1 MINSGRRIRWFKLFF
16 WFSINTVIGTMNS
29 LLIAHNSNSP
39 FWKVF
44 LATQITTHFV
54 CGIVEMTVES
64 LNSSG
69 QKHGILKSG
78 ITLLLASCFAAII
91 GVAAGGI
98 LHAIALTD
106 ESPGREH
113 GGSYNILLSSLI
125 LALFISV
132 LEKSMQIL
140 IEKKKESESALK
152 DLHYAALQSRM
163 DPHYLFNTLNTIH
176 ALLEIDPLRADRAI
190 LLLSDS
196 YRFLTERHSA
206 RLVSFKEE
214 WEFTKNYLELQK
226 IRFADFMELKMESHG
241 DFSGVS
247 IPPLSIQPLVENSFK
262 HSESSANIQRKIYV
276 KAVTKDGRIRISVE
290 DNGTISTSKREYTS
304 PTGGGFGMN
313 AIRST
318 LRNIQARLDYNFR
331 DAILKLE
338 EGKSGGTTVL
348 LEYSI

>member
-1 MINSGRRIRWFKLFF
+1 MNSGKRIRWFKLFF
-16 WFSINTVIGTMNS
+16 WFSINTVIGTMNA
-29 LLIAHNSNSP
+29 LLIAHNSESP

-69 QKHGILKSG
+69 QKHGFIKSG
-78 ITLLLASCFAAII
+78 VILILASCFAAIV

-106 ESPGREH
+106 ETPGRH
-113 GGSYNILLSSLI
+113 HSGSYNILLSSLI

-152 DLHYAALQSRM
+152 ELHYAALQSRM

-176 ALLEIDPLRADRAI
+176 ALLEIDPARADRAI

-196 YRFLTERHSA
+196 YRFLTERHSE
-206 RLVSFKEE
+206 RLVSFREE
-214 WEFTKNYLELQK
+214 WEFTRNYLELQK
-226 IRFADFMELKMESHG
+226 IRFADFMELRMESKG
-241 DFSGVS
+241 DFSGIS

-262 HSESSANIQRKIYV
+262 HSVNSGDVQRKICV
-276 KAVTKDGRIRISVE
+276 SAEIKNGKIRISIE
-290 DNGTISTSKREYTS
+290 DNGTISTSRRQYS
-304 PTGGGFGMN
+304 GPGGGFGMQ

-338 EGKSGGTTVL
+338 EGETGGTTVL
-348 LEYSI
+348 LEYSV

>member
-1 MINSGRRIRWFKLFF
+1 MNSGKRIRWFKLFF
-16 WFSINTVIGTMNS
+16 WFSINTVIGTMNA
-29 LLIAHNSNSP
+29 LLIAHNSDSP

-44 LATQITTHFV
+44 FATQITTHSV

-64 LNSSG
+64 LNSSR
-69 QKHGILKSG
+69 QKYGVIKSG
-78 ITLLLASCFAAII
+78 FILILASCFAAIV

-106 ESPGREH
+106 ETPGRH
-113 GGSYNILLSSLI
+113 HSGSYNILLSSLI

-152 DLHYAALQSRM
+152 ELHYAALQSRM

-176 ALLEIDPLRADRAI
+176 ALLEIDPGRADRAI

-196 YRFLTERHSA
+196 YRFLTERHSE
-206 RLVSFKEE
+206 RLVSFREE

-226 IRFADFMELKMESHG
+226 IRFADFMELRMESKG
-241 DFSGVS
+241 DFSGIS

-262 HSESSANIQRKIYV
+262 HSVNSENVQRKIYV
-276 KAVTKDGRIRISVE
+276 SAEIKNGKIRISVE
-290 DNGTISTSKREYTS
+290 DNGMISTSRRQYAG
-304 PTGGGFGMN
+304 PGGGFGMQ

-338 EGKSGGTTVL
+338 ERESGGTMVL
-348 LEYSI
+348 LEYSV

>member
-1 MINSGRRIRWFKLFF
+1 MNSGKRIRWFKLFF
-16 WFSINTVIGTMNS
+16 WFSINTVIGTMNA
-29 LLIAHNSNSP
+29 LLIAHNSDSP

-44 LATQITTHFV
+44 FATQITTHSV

-64 LNSSG
+64 LNSSR
-69 QKHGILKSG
+69 QKHGFIKSG
-78 ITLLLASCFAAII
+78 VILILASCFAAIV

-106 ESPGREH
+106 ESPGRH
-113 GGSYNILLSSLI
+113 HSGSYNILLSSLI

-152 DLHYAALQSRM
+152 ELHYAALQSRM

-176 ALLEIDPLRADRAI
+176 ALLEIDPARADRAI

-196 YRFLTERHSA
+196 YRFLTERHSE

-226 IRFADFMELKMESHG
+226 IRFADFMELRMESRG
-241 DFSGVS
+241 DFSGIS

-262 HSESSANIQRKIYV
+262 HSINSENVQRRIYV
-276 KAVTKDGRIRISVE
+276 SAEIKNGKIRISIE
-290 DNGTISTSKREYTS
+290 DNGTISTSRRQYAG
-304 PTGGGFGMN
+304 PGGGFGMQ

-338 EGKSGGTTVL
+338 ERESGGTMVL

>member
-1 MINSGRRIRWFKLFF
+1 MNSGKRIRWFKLFF
-16 WFSINTVIGTMNS
+16 WFSINTVIGTMNA
-29 LLIAHNSNSP
+29 LLIAHNSESP

-69 QKHGILKSG
+69 QKHGFIKSG
-78 ITLLLASCFAAII
+78 AILILASCFAAIV

-98 LHAIALTD
+98 LHAIALAD
-106 ESPGREH
+106 ETPGRH
-113 GGSYNILLSSLI
+113 HSGSYNILLSSLI

-152 DLHYAALQSRM
+152 ELHYAALQSRM

-176 ALLEIDPLRADRAI
+176 ALLEIDPARADRAI

-196 YRFLTERHSA
+196 YRFLTERHSE
-206 RLVSFKEE
+206 RLVSFREE
-214 WEFTKNYLELQK
+214 WEFTRNYLELQK
-226 IRFADFMELKMESHG
+226 IRFADFMELRMESKG
-241 DFSGVS
+241 DFSGIS

-262 HSESSANIQRKIYV
+262 HSVNSGDVQRKIFV
-276 KAVTKDGRIRISVE
+276 SAEIKNGKIRISIE
-290 DNGTISTSKREYTS
+290 DNGTISTSRRQYS
-304 PTGGGFGMN
+304 GPGGGFGMQ

-338 EGKSGGTTVL
+338 EGETGGTTVL
-348 LEYSI
+348 LEYSV

>member
-1 MINSGRRIRWFKLFF
+1 MNSGRRIRWFKLFF
-16 WFSINTVIGTMNS
+16 WFSINTVIGTMNA

-44 LATQITTHFV
+44 LATQITTHSV

-69 QKHGILKSG
+69 QKHSFIKSG
-78 ITLLLASCFAAII
+78 FILFLASIFAAIV

-98 LHAIALTD
+98 LHAIALTGD
-106 ESPGREH
+106 SPERQH

-140 IEKKKESESALK
+140 IEKKKESETALK

-176 ALLEIDPLRADRAI
+176 ALLETDPSGADRAL

-196 YRFLTERHSA
+196 YRFLTERHSE
-206 RLVSFKEE
+206 RLVSFREE

-226 IRFADFMELKMESHG
+226 IRFADFMELKMESRG
-241 DFSGVS
+241 DFSGIS

-262 HSESSANIQRKIYV
+262 HSVGSENVLRKIKV
-276 KAVTKDGRIRISVE
+276 SAEIVNRKIRICVE
-290 DNGTISTSKREYTS
+290 DNGTISTMRREYS
-304 PTGGGFGMN
+304 GINGAGFGMQ

-331 DAILKLE
+331 DAMLKLE
-338 EGKSGGTTVL
+338 EGESGGTTVL